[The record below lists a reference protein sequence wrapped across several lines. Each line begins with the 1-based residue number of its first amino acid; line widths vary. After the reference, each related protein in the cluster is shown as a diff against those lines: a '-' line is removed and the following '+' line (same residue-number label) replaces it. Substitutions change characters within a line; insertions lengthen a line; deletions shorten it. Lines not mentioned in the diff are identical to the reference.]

1 MESLG
6 SESLLNEGG
15 KMLVDFWGR
24 GELEILHELW

>member
-6 SESLLNEGG
+6 PESLSNESG
-15 KMLVDFWGR
+15 KILIDFWGR